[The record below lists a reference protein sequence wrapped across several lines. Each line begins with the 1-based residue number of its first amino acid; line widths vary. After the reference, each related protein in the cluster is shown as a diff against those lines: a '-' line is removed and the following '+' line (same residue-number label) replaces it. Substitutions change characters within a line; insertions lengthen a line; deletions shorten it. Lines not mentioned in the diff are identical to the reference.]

1 MSTHTGDGQVQR
13 EAAGLERGTLA
24 PREIAVLSVAYFGP
38 AAALS
43 SLPAFVLFVA
53 GPGAWLSFLVAFVAM
68 LCVAYSVVA
77 FARRYVVSGSLYSY
91 VGQVLGPI
99 SAFLTGYAMLIGY
112 GLLGVVVLTGVG
124 TFLGSFLLSI
134 GVGAGIDVWAQAPIY
149 AVVVGAAAWLTG
161 RGVEASAKVTL
172 LLQVVTLP
180 ALLVVVVAT
189 VLDTGLQLGSQ
200 LSLEG
205 STFSGLTSGVAIAVT
220 ALIGFEAS
228 TALAAESREPRKA
241 TPRIVY
247 GIVLVLGSLYV
258 LMALAQVPAL
268 LGAGEALGA
277 GVSPIA
283 ALADAA
289 GLGFLTEVLDLLL
302 AGSLFAALVSIF
314 NSITRVI
321 ATMAQDGML
330 PRRLGVVDAV
340 RHTPTTAIWA
350 LAAVTFAAP
359 TVALTLTDKVPLELY
374 VIFALPAAFG
384 SLLAYVMVCGAA
396 VALSLRERRARV
408 LATITALVGS
418 VVSAWV
424 FADSVIHPG
433 AAPADVMPYL
443 FAGAVALGLAG
454 FLLTRRRSPAAR

>member
-1 MSTHTGDGQVQR
+1 MSTHTSDGQVQR

-24 PREIAVLSVAYFGP
+24 AREIAVLSVAYFGP

-53 GPGAWLSFLVAFVAM
+53 GPGAWLSFLVAFAAM
-68 LCVAYSVVA
+68 LCVAYAVVG

-91 VGQVLGPI
+91 VGQVLG
-99 SAFLTGYAMLIGY
+99 AFGAFVTGYGMLIGY

-134 GVGAGIDVWAQAPIY
+134 GVGSGIDVWVQAPIY
-149 AVVVGAAAWLTG
+149 VVVVVAAGWFTSRGA
-161 RGVEASAKVTL
+161 EASAKVTL

-180 ALLVVVVAT
+180 ALLLVVVAT

-220 ALIGFEAS
+220 GMIGFEAS

-247 GIVLVLGSLYV
+247 AIVIVLGLLYV
-258 LMALAQVPAL
+258 LMAFAQVPAL

-289 GLGFLTEVLDLLL
+289 GLGFLTEALDLLL

-314 NSITRVI
+314 NSLTRVI

-340 RHTPTTAIWA
+340 RHTPTTAIVV
-350 LAAVTFAAP
+350 LAVLAFLTPTITLAV
-359 TVALTLTDKVPLELY
+359 TDKVPLELY
-374 VIFALPAAFG
+374 VLFALPAAFG
-384 SLLAYVMVCGAA
+384 ALLAYAMVCVASVVLRAREGRA
-396 VALSLRERRARV
+396 VAL
-408 LATITALVGS
+408 ALLTGVVG
-418 VVSAWV
+418 VAVSAWV
-424 FADSVIHPG
+424 FADSIIHPG
-433 AAPADVMPYL
+433 APPADAMPYL
-443 FAGAVALGLAG
+443 FAGAVVLGIAAH
-454 FLLTRRRSPAAR
+454 LLSRSRRGLR